1 MLKTRQRFRGILFA
15 RGRLAAD
22 SFHHQKMSGNMNPIK
37 QFKLWLDYGGS
48 LLWLRL
54 RMLRLDA
61 VAQIRSVVFLFV
73 ATLIA
78 TVAFFLGFISLLFG
92 LNTVLPESSKIW
104 VFFGMAGLFGLLM
117 LGLLVWVARLWQQ
130 QGSFMS
136 STLDAMADDVA
147 YLNGKYPTSPQAE
160 EQTHEQP

>member
-1 MLKTRQRFRGILFA
+1 
-15 RGRLAAD
+15 
-22 SFHHQKMSGNMNPIK
+22 MNSLK
-37 QFKLWLDYGGS
+37 QFKIWLDHGGQ

-92 LNTVLPESSKIW
+92 LNTVLPDSAKIW
-104 VFFGMAGLFGLLM
+104 VFFGMAAFFVLM
-117 LGLLVWVARLWQQ
+117 LLGLLFWVARLWQM
-130 QGSFMS
+130 QGSFMNQ
-136 STLDAMADDVA
+136 TLDAMADDVA
-147 YLNGKYPTSPQAE
+147 YLNGRHPAAVTE
-160 EQTHEQP
+160 EAQHDKP

>member
-1 MLKTRQRFRGILFA
+1 
-15 RGRLAAD
+15 
-22 SFHHQKMSGNMNPIK
+22 MNSLK
-37 QFKLWLDYGGS
+37 QFKIWLDHGGQ

-92 LNTVLPESSKIW
+92 LNTVLPDSAKIW
-104 VFFGMAGLFGLLM
+104 VFFGMAAFFVLIFE
-117 LGLLVWVARLWQQ
+117 
-130 QGSFMS
+130 SFI
-136 STLDAMADDVA
+136 
-147 YLNGKYPTSPQAE
+147 
-160 EQTHEQP
+160 